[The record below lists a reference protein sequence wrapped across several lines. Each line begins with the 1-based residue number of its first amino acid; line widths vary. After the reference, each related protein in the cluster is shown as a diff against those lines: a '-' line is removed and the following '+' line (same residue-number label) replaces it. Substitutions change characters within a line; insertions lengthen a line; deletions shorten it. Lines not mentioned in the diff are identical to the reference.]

1 MSFKELLKE
10 ERTLAMKSKDSFR
23 LNTIRSILADIES
36 FEITDSKRREATDN
50 DIFGIMRTAIKK
62 RRDSISN
69 YVKGNREDKAQ
80 IERDEITIIES
91 LMPEQLTKEETEQ
104 IILDIID
111 KENLSGKGKR
121 AIGVVMKNLKNRMDI
136 NVALIPELVMKNI

>member
-136 NVALIPELVMKNI
+136 NVSLIPELVMKNI

>member
-62 RRDSISN
+62 RRDSINN

-80 IERDEITIIES
+80 IERDEIAIIES